1 MQRELWVSISESQ
14 RRAVLIN
21 AFLGALLGSMNIS
34 SVVIALPAI
43 LRGIGLSINSSIG
56 FMIMAWIMF
65 AYPLIMAITVALIGR
80 LSDMYGRGRVFTI
93 GDIVFTTASLLL
105 GLTPGY
111 GAIAGIQMVIYR
123 FVQGLGGSMMFSNSA
138 AIITDVFPPERRG
151 VAQGVVGIS
160 FSAGSILGLVIG
172 GLLATINWRWVF
184 LFNVPVGVASII
196 WAYRSVYK
204 LPAGFAKAKI
214 DWIGASLLTTSLVL
228 LLMGLMLSM
237 MPYGGSSLGWGNPMV
252 WVLLGVGGALFALL
266 FFIESR
272 IPEPMLRVKL
282 FRIRQFT
289 YGVVSSLFLFL
300 AQGANVFVLSLLL
313 QAIYLP
319 LHGVPYADTPLWAGI
334 YLIPS
339 SITNAIFAPIGGKLL
354 NRFGARVVSTLGAIL
369 LAASFEL
376 LTLLPITNFNYIWFA
391 AILLLM
397 GAGSGLFQ
405 SPNLVSI
412 LSAVPPTERSAASGL
427 RASMQ
432 NIGLLM
438 SFAIF
443 LTLILTGASTVLTQS
458 IYKALLSAGVP
469 MLDAEKLVSI
479 PPVYALFAAFLGYD
493 PIKTLVEQ
501 AGILLPANVFS
512 NIDKLTF
519 FPSAIA
525 PAMAVGFYY
534 AYHTA
539 AILAILAAVFSYLR
553 GREAFHHTIE
563 TVQAGARSTA
573 KVIEQTNT
581 PDPIGNKV
589 TNGVNGNIDI
599 KSDPILRKTY
609 AAYLLMNT
617 ELSDT
622 VLNSITGK
630 ELVYAI
636 AITSGLPDWFV
647 NFVNSINDCQFTN
660 STIETL
666 TKYVSVPDWLSEV
679 VNAWL
684 KIKSSNS

>member
-1 MQRELWVSISESQ
+1 M
-14 RRAVLIN
+14 
-21 AFLGALLGSMNIS
+21 
-34 SVVIALPAI
+34 
-43 LRGIGLSINSSIG
+43 
-56 FMIMAWIMF
+56 
-65 AYPLIMAITVALIGR
+65 
-80 LSDMYGRGRVFTI
+80 
-93 GDIVFTTASLLL
+93 
-105 GLTPGY
+105 
-111 GAIAGIQMVIYR
+111 
-123 FVQGLGGSMMFSNSA
+123 
-138 AIITDVFPPERRG
+138 
-151 VAQGVVGIS
+151 
-160 FSAGSILGLVIG
+160 
-172 GLLATINWRWVF
+172 
-184 LFNVPVGVASII
+184 
-196 WAYRSVYK
+196 
-204 LPAGFAKAKI
+204 
-214 DWIGASLLTTSLVL
+214 
-228 LLMGLMLSM
+228 
-237 MPYGGSSLGWGNPMV
+237 
-252 WVLLGVGGALFALL
+252 
-266 FFIESR
+266 
-272 IPEPMLRVKL
+272 
-282 FRIRQFT
+282 
-289 YGVVSSLFLFL
+289 
-300 AQGANVFVLSLLL
+300 
-313 QAIYLP
+313 
-319 LHGVPYADTPLWAGI
+319 AGI

-427 RASMQ
+427 RSAMQ

-501 AGILLPANVFS
+501 AGISLPANVFS

-563 TVQAGARSTA
+563 TVQVGARSTA

-581 PDPIGNKV
+581 LDPIGNKT
-589 TNGVNGNIDI
+589 TNGVSSNIDF
-599 KSDPILRKTY
+599 KSDPILRKAY

-636 AITSGLPDWFV
+636 AITSGLPGWFI
-647 NFVNSINDCQFTN
+647 NFVNSINDCQFNN

-684 KIKSSNS
+684 KIKSSNN